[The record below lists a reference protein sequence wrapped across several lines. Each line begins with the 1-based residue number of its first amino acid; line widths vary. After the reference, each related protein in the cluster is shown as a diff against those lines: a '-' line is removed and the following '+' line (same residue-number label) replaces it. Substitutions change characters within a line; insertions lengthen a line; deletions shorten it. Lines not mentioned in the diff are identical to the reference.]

1 MKTLKQCV
9 RLTLIL
15 DFMQCSA
22 VSIVNFEQ
30 ANTEWI
36 YFNVGKH

>member
-1 MKTLKQCV
+1 
-9 RLTLIL
+9 
-15 DFMQCSA
+15 MQCSA

-36 YFNVGKH
+36 YFNVGSIEIKENAE